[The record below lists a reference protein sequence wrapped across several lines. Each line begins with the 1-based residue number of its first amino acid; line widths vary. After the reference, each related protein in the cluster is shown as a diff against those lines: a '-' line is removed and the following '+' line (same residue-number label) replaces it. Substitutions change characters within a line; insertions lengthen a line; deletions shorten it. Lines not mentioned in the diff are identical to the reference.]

1 MTELETG
8 SSIFDNNLGIDS
20 LFETVESNKE
30 QPSIEETLSE
40 KDSLFGGIS
49 KESEKKGSDD
59 DIDDVNTG
67 LFDDEEETK
76 TSYKQEETEEDE
88 KESSTGVTPYGEAI
102 STLIAN
108 TDNFLVYE
116 GDEADKKDYSRD
128 EFVELFNH
136 NINAKSQQIVE
147 QTFEQIMTSLSP
159 TAQRLITGELNGVKI
174 KDIIADVAEYQEI
187 EEIPENPSDSEK
199 EKIVKTYYKR
209 LAKDRGKDIEWVSKQ
224 LEKVIDR
231 GDLDS
236 EFEDAREVI
245 QKDLDEKIAKKE
257 QEIQVKRQE
266 KEEFKKYHTYFVRE
280 ALNEDNL
287 FGLRLT
293 PTEKNQVAGVLSTFA
308 VRPSDKKEKL
318 GITAMIDNFI
328 HSENPKESYKILALM
343 ALAGSAPD
351 KLIEKLRA
359 TAEKKV
365 SNETIKKLKVA
376 DKVTPLNTQN
386 VEKKP
391 KKLGSIFN

>member
-8 SSIFDNNLGIDS
+8 SSIFDNNTGIDS
-20 LFETVESNKE
+20 LFEAVEPKKE
-30 QPSIEETLSE
+30 QVEEISE
-40 KDSLFGGIS
+40 KPTLFGDDAPS
-49 KESEKKGSDD
+49 KGSDD
-59 DIDDVNTG
+59 DIDVTKTS
-67 LFDDEEETK
+67 LFENDDEESSSK
-76 TSYKQEETEEDE
+76 ETETE
-88 KESSTGVTPYGEAI
+88 KEEVSGDATPYGEVI
-102 STLIAN
+102 NTLIAN
-108 TDNFLVYE
+108 TDGFLVYE
-116 GDEADKKDYSRD
+116 GDEEGKADYTKD
-128 EFVELFNH
+128 EFLELFNY
-136 NINAKSQQIVE
+136 NVNARSQQIVE
-147 QTFEQIMTSLSP
+147 QTFQQIMSNLSP
-159 TAQRLITGELNGVKI
+159 TAQRLVTGELNGVKI
-174 KDIIADVAEYQEI
+174 KDVIADIAEYQEV
-187 EEIPENPSDSEK
+187 EEIPSNPTDAEK

-209 LAKDRGKDIEWVSKQ
+209 LAKERGKDAEWVSRQ

-236 EFEDAREVI
+236 EFEDARDVI
-245 QKDLDEKIAKKE
+245 QKDLDEKIAQKEAEVQAKK
-257 QEIQVKRQE
+257 QE

-280 ALNEDNL
+280 ALSEDNL

-293 PTEKNQVAGVLSTFA
+293 PTEKNQVATVLSTFA
-308 VRPSDKKEKL
+308 VRPSDQKEKL

-365 SNETIKKLKVA
+365 TNETVKKLKVA
-376 DKVTPLNTQN
+376 DKITSIDAGVKQ
-386 VEKKP
+386 KP

>member
-30 QPSIEETLSE
+30 QSSIEETLSE

-67 LFDDEEETK
+67 LFDDEEETR

-88 KESSTGVTPYGEAI
+88 KESGTGVTPYGEAI

-236 EFEDAREVI
+236 EFEDARDVI

-328 HSENPKESYKILALM
+328 YSENPKESYKILALM

>member
-67 LFDDEEETK
+67 LFDDEEETR

-88 KESSTGVTPYGEAI
+88 KESGTGVTPYGEAI

-224 LEKVIDR
+224 LEKIIDR

-236 EFEDAREVI
+236 EFEDARDVI
-245 QKDLDEKIAKKE
+245 QKDLDEKIAQKEAEVQAKK
-257 QEIQVKRQE
+257 QE

>member
-30 QPSIEETLSE
+30 QSSIEETLSE

-67 LFDDEEETK
+67 LFDDEEETR

-88 KESSTGVTPYGEAI
+88 KESGTGVTPYGEAI

-236 EFEDAREVI
+236 EFEDARDVI

-257 QEIQVKRQE
+257 QEIQFKRQE

>member
-8 SSIFDNNLGIDS
+8 SSIFDNNVGIDS
-20 LFETVESNKE
+20 LFEAVEPKKE
-30 QPSIEETLSE
+30 EPKGDIDTGKVSIFGEEPEKSE
-40 KDSLFGGIS
+40 VKDEDSTESIPTTSLFS
-49 KESEKKGSDD
+49 
-59 DIDDVNTG
+59 
-67 LFDDEEETK
+67 DDEED
-76 TSYKQEETEEDE
+76 YKSASNEQEEDE
-88 KESSTGVTPYGEAI
+88 SEEKSSSGVTPYGEAI
-102 STLIAN
+102 NTLIAN

-116 GDEADKKDYSRD
+116 GDEPDKKDYSRD
-128 EFVELFNH
+128 EFVELFNY

-147 QTFEQIMTSLSP
+147 QTFEQIMSNLSP

-187 EEIPENPSDSEK
+187 EEIPANPSESEK
-199 EKIVKTYYKR
+199 EKIVRTYYKR
-209 LAKDRGKDIEWVSKQ
+209 LAKERNKDAEWVSRQ
-224 LEKVIDR
+224 LEKIVDR
-231 GDLDS
+231 GELDS
-236 EFEDAREVI
+236 EFEDAKDII
-245 QKDLDEKIAKKE
+245 QRDLDEKIALKE
-257 QEIQVKRQE
+257 QEIQAKKQE

-280 ALNEDNL
+280 ALSEDNL

-293 PTEKNQVAGVLSTFA
+293 PTEKNQVATVLSTFA
-308 VRPSDKKEKL
+308 VRPSDQKEKL

-365 SNETIKKLKVA
+365 TNETVKKLKVA
-376 DKVTPLNTQN
+376 DKVTPLNTTN
-386 VEKKP
+386 VEKKA
-391 KKLGSIFN
+391 KKLGSIF

>member
-30 QPSIEETLSE
+30 QSSIEETLSE

-67 LFDDEEETK
+67 LFDDEEETR

-88 KESSTGVTPYGEAI
+88 KESGTGVTPYGEAI

-116 GDEADKKDYSRD
+116 GDEVDKKDYSRD

-236 EFEDAREVI
+236 EFEDARDVI

-257 QEIQVKRQE
+257 QEIQFKRQE

-293 PTEKNQVAGVLSTFA
+293 PTEKNQVASVLSTFA